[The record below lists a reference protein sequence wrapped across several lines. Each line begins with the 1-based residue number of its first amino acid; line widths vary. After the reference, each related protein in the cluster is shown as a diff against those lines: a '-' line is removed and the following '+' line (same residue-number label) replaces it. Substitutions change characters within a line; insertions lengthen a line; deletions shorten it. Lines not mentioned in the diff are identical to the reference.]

1 MLIMNMGLLQ
11 IDTKNKKN
19 LLMKVLM
26 EVGKKG
32 KRGKQC
38 LPIESLICFGLN
50 PYKPNDLSQLKF
62 IEDLVL
68 LIAKGY
74 LPLSIVENLWLVLP
88 CDSVNRSS
96 FLHAN
101 N

>member
-1 MLIMNMGLLQ
+1 
-11 IDTKNKKN
+11 
-19 LLMKVLM
+19 M

-38 LPIESLICFGLN
+38 LPIESLIIFLGLN
-50 PYKPNDLSQLKF
+50 PYKPNDLGQLKF

-74 LPLSIVENLWLVLP
+74 LRLSIVENLWLVLS
-88 CDSVNRSS
+88 CDSVIGSS

-101 N
+101 NWFENIFWLYVV